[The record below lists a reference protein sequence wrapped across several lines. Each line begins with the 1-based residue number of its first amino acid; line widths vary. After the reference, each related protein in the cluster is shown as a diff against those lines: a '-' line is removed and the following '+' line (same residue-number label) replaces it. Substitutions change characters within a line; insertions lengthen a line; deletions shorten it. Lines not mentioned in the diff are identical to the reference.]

1 MTAALIAVPALSLVI
16 WLYLVLLHGR
26 FWRCDQVLNQ
36 DAGPTSAL
44 SPEVVV
50 VVPARNE
57 AAVIGQSLK
66 SLLCQNYHGPF
77 RVVLVDDHSDDGT
90 RATAERVADESGAAR
105 RLTITGARPLP
116 PGWSGKLWA
125 VSEGVAKAAKLS
137 PAARYLLLTD
147 ADIHHDSGS
156 ISRLVAKAEAEKLD
170 LVSLMVLLD
179 HSGFWA
185 GLLIPA
191 FVFFF
196 QKLYP
201 FPWVNTPGHR
211 MAAAAGGCILVRRD
225 ALVKAGGIERIRGA
239 LIDDCTLGA
248 VIKAGPGKL
257 WLGLTTRLVSL
268 RPYTRFGEI
277 WDMVARTAYTQLH
290 YSPLLLLGAL
300 LGMVLTYLVAPLAV
314 LTLPLHHSWPAAVL
328 GLATWG
334 LLACAYQPTLR
345 LYGKP
350 AAAALL
356 LPMVGFMY
364 SLMTVASAVRHWRGR
379 GGQWK
384 GRTYQAAGKSA
395 SASGAGPEP
404 GPESRPGPGRK
415 AE

>member
-1 MTAALIAVPALSLVI
+1 MAAVALIAVPALSLAI

-26 FWRCDQVLNQ
+26 FWRCDQTL
-36 DAGPTSAL
+36 DEDGPPPAL
-44 SPEVVV
+44 GWPEVAV

-57 AAVIGQSLK
+57 AAVIGQSLG
-66 SLLCQNYHGPF
+66 SLLRQDYRGPF

-90 RATAERVADESGAAR
+90 GDIAERVAAAAGASR
-105 RLTITGARPLP
+105 RLAVATARPLP
-116 PGWSGKLWA
+116 AGWSGKLWA
-125 VSEGVAKAAKLS
+125 VSEGVAAAAGLA
-137 PAARYLLLTD
+137 PGARYLLLTD
-147 ADIHHDSGS
+147 ADISHDAGS
-156 ISRLVAKAEAEKLD
+156 LSRLVAKAEAERLD

-179 HSGFWA
+179 HGGFWA

-201 FPWVNTPGHR
+201 FPRVNDPGHD

-225 ALVKAGGIERIRGA
+225 SLEKAGGIARIRGA

-257 WLGLTTRLVSL
+257 WLGLTTRLISL

-277 WDMVARTAYTQLH
+277 WDMVARTAYTQLR
-290 YSPLLLLGAL
+290 YSPVLLLGAL
-300 LGMVLTYLVAPLAV
+300 LGMALTYLAAPLAV
-314 LTLPLHHSWPAAVL
+314 LSLPLHHSWPAAAL
-328 GLATWG
+328 GLAAWG
-334 LLACAYQPTLR
+334 LIAFAYQPTLR

-350 AAAALL
+350 ATDGLL
-356 LPMVGFMY
+356 LPMVGFLY

-384 GRTYQAAGKSA
+384 GRTYQAGGDGAT
-395 SASGAGPEP
+395 ASGAG
-404 GPESRPGPGRK
+404 RD

>member
-1 MTAALIAVPALSLVI
+1 MAAVALIAVPALSLAI

-26 FWRCDQVLNQ
+26 FWRCDQTL
-36 DAGPTSAL
+36 DEDGPPPAL
-44 SPEVVV
+44 GWPEVAV

-57 AAVIGQSLK
+57 AAVIGQSLG
-66 SLLCQNYHGPF
+66 SLLRQDYRGPF
-77 RVVLVDDHSDDGT
+77 RVVLVDDHSEDGT
-90 RATAERVADESGAAR
+90 GAVAERVAQASGAAR
-105 RLTITGARPLP
+105 RLVVAEAGPLP
-116 PGWSGKLWA
+116 AGWSGKLWA
-125 VSEGVAKAAKLS
+125 VSEGVAAAAGLA
-137 PAARYLLLTD
+137 PGARYLLLTD
-147 ADIHHDSGS
+147 ADISHDAGS
-156 ISRLVAKAEAEKLD
+156 LSRLVAKAEAERLD

-179 HSGFWA
+179 HGGFWA

-201 FPWVNTPGHR
+201 FPRVNDPGHD

-225 ALVKAGGIERIRGA
+225 SLEKAGGIARIRGA

-257 WLGLTTRLVSL
+257 WLGLTTRLISL

-277 WDMVARTAYTQLH
+277 WDMVARTAYTQLR
-290 YSPLLLLGAL
+290 YSPVLLLGAL
-300 LGMVLTYLVAPLAV
+300 LGMALTYLAAPLAV
-314 LTLPLHHSWPAAVL
+314 LSLPLHHSWPAAAL
-328 GLATWG
+328 GLAAWG
-334 LLACAYQPTLR
+334 LIAFAYQPTLR

-350 AAAALL
+350 ATDGLL
-356 LPMVGFMY
+356 LPMVGFLY

-384 GRTYQAAGKSA
+384 GRTYQAGGDGAT
-395 SASGAGPEP
+395 ASGAG
-404 GPESRPGPGRK
+404 RD